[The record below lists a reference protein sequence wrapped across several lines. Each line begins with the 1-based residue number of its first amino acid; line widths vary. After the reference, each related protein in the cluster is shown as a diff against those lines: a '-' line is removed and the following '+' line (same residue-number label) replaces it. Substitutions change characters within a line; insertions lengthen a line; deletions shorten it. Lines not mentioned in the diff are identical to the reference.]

1 MSRFFDGVQRFTE
14 AFLTRRRRINRIKK
28 EKQRAKNPILDWAEA
43 LLWAAG
49 WVLLINQYL
58 VQAYRIPSGSM
69 IDTLLIG
76 DHIFV
81 NKLVYGPE
89 VLPGLAKIP
98 SPVKPKRNDIIVFEN
113 PSYISKGT
121 AFDVAQRIIYML
133 TFSLVDIDRDERGE
147 PRVHFLIKRA
157 AGTAGD
163 RFVIDRGEMK
173 ILFAG
178 EDRWVWERDYIAAR
192 GWNHHLSRLVDE
204 DQYPA
209 QEALGKLEAYRDI
222 PGEPPPSVSAAAGS
236 GGGAAQDSFAVER
249 AWLETLRGAYPQDGR
264 YRMLLARLNQGWYV
278 PEGRVFPLGDNRDNS
293 RDGRWFGPVRIAK
306 VIGQGSLIYWPLWRA
321 AGGAGNSET
330 RFPNLE
336 TEDSAF
342 EKALGIDWRAG
353 PIR

>member
-1 MSRFFDGVQRFTE
+1 MVFSASMSRFFDKIQDVTE
-14 AFLTRRRRINRIKK
+14 AFLSRRRRINRIKK
-28 EKQRAKNPILDWAEA
+28 EKQKAKNPILDWVEA

-58 VQAYRIPSGSM
+58 LQAYRIPSGSM

-89 VLPGLAKIP
+89 LLPGFSKIP

-113 PSYISKGT
+113 PSYISNGT
-121 AFDVAQRIIYML
+121 VFDVAQRVLYML
-133 TFSLVDIDRDERGE
+133 TFSLVDIDRDEKGD

-157 AGTAGD
+157 AGVAGD

-178 EDRWVWERDYIAAR
+178 EDHWVWERDYTASR
-192 GWNHHLSRLVDE
+192 GWNHNLSRLIDE

-209 QEALGKLEAYRDI
+209 QEALGKLEAYRNL
-222 PGEPPPSVSAAAGS
+222 PGEAPPSLISAAGS
-236 GGGAAQDSFAVER
+236 VRGMVQDSFAIDK
-249 AWLETLRGAYPQDGR
+249 AWLETLRGAYPHDGR
-264 YRMLLARLNQGWYV
+264 YRMLLARLRQGWYV

-306 VIGQGSLIYWPLWRA
+306 VIGKGSIIYWPFWRS
-321 AGGAGNSET
+321 AGGSGNSGT
-330 RFPNLE
+330 SDLE
-336 TEDSAF
+336 KS
-342 EKALGIDWRAG
+342 LGIDWRAG

>member
-1 MSRFFDGVQRFTE
+1 MVLSARMSRFFDRVQELTE
-14 AFLTRRRRINRIKK
+14 VFLTRRRRINREKK
-28 EKQRAKNPILDWAEA
+28 EKQRAKNPILDWVEA

-58 VQAYRIPSGSM
+58 LQAYRIPSGSM

-81 NKLVYGPE
+81 NKLIYGPE
-89 VLPGLAKIP
+89 ILPGLAKIP
-98 SPVKPKRNDIIVFEN
+98 SPIKPKRNDIIVFEN
-113 PSYISKGT
+113 PSYISQGT

-133 TFSLVDIDRDERGE
+133 TFSLVDIDRDEKGE

-157 AGTAGD
+157 AGVAGD

-178 EDRWVWERDYIAAR
+178 EDRWVWERDYIAGR
-192 GWNHHLSRLVDE
+192 GWNHNLSRLING

-209 QEALGKLEAYRDI
+209 QEALGKLEAYRNI
-222 PGEPPPSVSAAAGS
+222 PGDPPPSLSAAAGS
-236 GGGAAQDSFAVER
+236 IRGTMQDSFAIER
-249 AWLETLRGAYPQDGR
+249 AWLETLRGAYPQEGR

-306 VIGQGSLIYWPLWRA
+306 VIGQGSLIYWPLWRS
-321 AGGAGNSET
+321 AGA
-330 RFPNLE
+330 
-336 TEDSAF
+336 SASGS
-342 EKALGIDWRAG
+342 APGIDWRAG